1 MKRSSLARAGFTL
14 LEIMMVVL
22 IIGLLITM
30 AVKMTGNLDV
40 ARETTVRAHLQS
52 LKTALLMYEGSNGF
66 APSTEQGLKA
76 LVTKP
81 TSEPQPRAWRPFL
94 DQPILDPWQQEYF
107 YQNPGTHN
115 PKSYDLFSAGPDRKP
130 NTPDDIGNWEN
141 KTN

>member
-1 MKRSSLARAGFTL
+1 MKRSLSSRAGFTL

-52 LKTALLMYEGSNGF
+52 LKTALLMYEGSNGR
-66 APSTEQGLKA
+66 PPTTEQGLKA

-81 TSEPQPRAWRPFL
+81 ETEPRPKVWRQFL
-94 DQPILDPWQQEYF
+94 DQPVLDPWQQEYN
-107 YQNPGTHN
+107 YQYPGTHN
-115 PKSYDLFSAGPDRKP
+115 PKSYDLYSSGPDGKP
-130 NTPDDIGNWEN
+130 GTPDDIGNWDN
-141 KTN
+141 KGS